1 MATIGTLAG
10 LAWFTAIQRRAA
22 RTGPPD
28 DSAPAGE
35 TAGPADEAAGPA
47 DEAAGP
53 DEAEAGEATDG
64 ADAQADGESGQDRNG
79 TAVQSSP
86 AAE

>member
-28 DSAPAGE
+28 DSGPADE
-35 TAGPADEAAGPA
+35 TASPADEAAGPA
-47 DEAAGP
+47 EP
-53 DEAEAGEATDG
+53 AEAGEATDA